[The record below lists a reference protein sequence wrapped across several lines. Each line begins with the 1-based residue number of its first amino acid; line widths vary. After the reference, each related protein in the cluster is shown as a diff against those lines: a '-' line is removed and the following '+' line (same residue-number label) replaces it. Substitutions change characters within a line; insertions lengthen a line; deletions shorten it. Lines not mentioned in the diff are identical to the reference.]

1 MKIIF
6 LIIFSN
12 LSRGALSFTGETDK
26 MIDKLKN
33 EFNERLKSLESA
45 VHELESENSFMKDL
59 INKLHVKNTLLDS
72 ELKKNEKLLLGKST
86 QLELKTNQ
94 IEKDV
99 ASLQNSPYFS
109 ACAYQYRESV
119 TSKVIT
125 YDKLLYSSTNI
136 DGADLNK
143 ETGVFTS
150 GLSGTYTISWNLR
163 AVDNDGNSALKIF
176 LKKNYVPIEE
186 SRHVSYYTN
195 NSGMGMVYD
204 QGGRVLIIHMDP
216 GDVLTLYCN
225 DCSATI
231 YDITLHFAHN
241 C

>member
-99 ASLQNSPYFS
+99 ASLQNSP
-109 ACAYQYRESV
+109 
-119 TSKVIT
+119 
-125 YDKLLYSSTNI
+125 
-136 DGADLNK
+136 
-143 ETGVFTS
+143 
-150 GLSGTYTISWNLR
+150 
-163 AVDNDGNSALKIF
+163 
-176 LKKNYVPIEE
+176 
-186 SRHVSYYTN
+186 
-195 NSGMGMVYD
+195 
-204 QGGRVLIIHMDP
+204 
-216 GDVLTLYCN
+216 
-225 DCSATI
+225 
-231 YDITLHFAHN
+231 
-241 C
+241 